1 MQHCDVCVIGGGPAG
16 YAAAMRA
23 LDFGKSVILIE
34 KNKLGGAAIYNGAL
48 SSKTLWE
55 LSRDVRRL
63 RITERGYTVFDYK
76 LDYAQIIKVANR
88 AVQERHEQLAK
99 QVDELAENICC
110 DRFRFIHGFGRL
122 QSANEIEATTPKGK
136 ELISAEYIVL
146 ASGSIPRKLP
156 NVAIDEKNIVTSDGV
171 GNWDKF
177 PDSLVILGAG
187 VIGCEF
193 ASIFSNFGMTDV
205 RIIDKADHI
214 LPFEDRDISD
224 MVTENFIAN
233 GITIHRNSSLE
244 NMSVNEDGR
253 VNYTLRFKDGRVE
266 SYNVEKALISI
277 GRVPAVDGLG
287 AREIGLAMTDGGNFI
302 VDEDGRTNIPNIFA
316 VGDLTADICLVNV
329 GEVEGRHVIE
339 KIYSPVEKQLTYDN
353 ISTIMFLIPE
363 VSSVGVNERMLLEKN
378 IPYRV
383 ATFSYQYINRALAMR
398 SYRGIYKIIVSDDD
412 EMKLLGMR
420 IVGEQSSSA
429 IQAAAL
435 LIYMNKG
442 IEELSELIH
451 PHPSIVEGAQ
461 ECVRM
466 LLGKSV
472 IKSQVFPGDLRCVRV
487 ANGVATEINFFANG
501 ATGVTKATSTD

>member
-1 MQHCDVCVIGGGPAG
+1 MQSCDVCVIGGGPSG

-23 LDFGKSVILIE
+23 LDFGKRVILIE
-34 KNKLGGAAIYNGAL
+34 KDKLGGAAIYNGAL

-63 RITERGYTVFDYK
+63 RITERGYTVFDFK
-76 LDYAQIIKVANR
+76 LDFPQIIKVANR

-99 QVDELAENICC
+99 QVDELAERICPE
-110 DRFRFIHGFGRL
+110 RFRFIHGFGRL
-122 QSANEIEATTPKGK
+122 VSANEIEVTTPKGK
-136 ELISAEYIVL
+136 EIIRAEYIVL
-146 ASGSIPRKLP
+146 AAGSTPRKLP
-156 NVAIDEKNIVTSDGV
+156 NVNIDEESIVTSDGI
-171 GNWDKF
+171 GNWKKF

-193 ASIFSNFGMTDV
+193 ASIFSNFGKTNV
-205 RIIDKADHI
+205 RLIDKADHI
-214 LPFEDRDISD
+214 LPFEDKDISD

-233 GITIHRNSSLE
+233 GITIHRNASLE
-244 NMSVNEDGR
+244 SMTIDDDGR
-253 VNYTLRFKDGRVE
+253 VNYTLKFKDGRVE
-266 SYNVEKALISI
+266 THNVEKALISI
-277 GRVPAVDGLG
+277 GRVPAVEGLG
-287 AREIGLAMTDGGNFI
+287 AREIGLSMTDGGNFN
-302 VDEDGRTNIPNIFA
+302 VDADGRTNIPNIFA
-316 VGDLTADICLVNV
+316 VGDLTADIMLVNV

-339 KIYSPVEKQLTYDN
+339 TMFGDKDKHLTYDN

-363 VSSVGVNERMLLEKN
+363 VSGVGMNEQTLTAKN

-383 ATFSYQYINRALAMR
+383 ATFAYQYINRALAMR
-398 SYRGIYKIIVSDDD
+398 SMRGLYKILVSDDD
-412 EMKLLGMR
+412 EMRLLGMR

-472 IKSQVFPGDLRCVRV
+472 IKPQVFPSDLRCVRV
-487 ANGVATEINFFANG
+487 RDGKATEINYFVNGTNGVATI
-501 ATGVTKATSTD
+501 S